1 MEHIS
6 EEQVTFSR
14 RPTMVLLV
22 LLFLVIGAAFLTQ
35 LIPYRQIIDSNRQVS
50 AARAELVALEADNEV
65 LAADVAALETPEE
78 IEKLAREKLG
88 YARPGETAYVVLDP
102 PLSASPTSRAEP
114 EPALEDERTWVE
126 RVWDFLSGG
135 DVGTPP

>member
-1 MEHIS
+1 MTI
-6 EEQVTFSR
+6 TK
-14 RPTMVLLV
+14 RPTLLLVV

-35 LIPYRQIIDSNRQVS
+35 LIPYRQILDSNRQVES
-50 AARAELVALEADNEV
+50 AQEQLASLEAENRL

-102 PLSASPTSRAEP
+102 PEAESAVDPSPPDPIEI
-114 EPALEDERTWVE
+114 ERTWVE
-126 RVWDFLSGG
+126 RVWDFMSGA
-135 DVGTPP
+135 DVGS